1 MMAMDTNEFNRLNLL
16 SEKVLHDTA
25 TSTELDEFNQL
36 LSIWNTATEL
46 NLFNGKYISDE
57 SR

>member
-1 MMAMDTNEFNRLNLL
+1 MDTNEFNRLNLL

>member
-1 MMAMDTNEFNRLNLL
+1 MMTMDTNEFNRLNLL
-16 SEKVLHDTA
+16 SEKALHDTA

-36 LSIWNTATEL
+36 LSIWNTAAEV
-46 NLFNGKYISDE
+46 NFFNGKYISDD

>member
-1 MMAMDTNEFNRLNLL
+1 MMTMDTNEFNQLNLL
-16 SEKVLHDTA
+16 SEKALYDTA

-36 LSIWNTATEL
+36 LSIWNTATEV
-46 NLFNGKYISDE
+46 NLFNGKYISDD